1 MPAGQKA
8 RVAYKL
14 NLQAF
19 NEAKQKQEQAILEK
33 NAQLKQLSGEN
44 ERLSKQIQAAKKLKQ
59 HPQAGVSAGTP
70 ISHSKHINLTQHNMG
85 VSQLHIGKQKSLQAK
100 LLYTG
105 WCLLSLIK

>member
-1 MPAGQKA
+1 MPAGRKA
-8 RVAYKL
+8 PVASKL

-44 ERLSKQIQAAKKLKQ
+44 ERLSKQIQAAKKRKRRL
-59 HPQAGVSAGTP
+59 QARVSAGTP
-70 ISHSKHINLTQHNMG
+70 ISHSKHINLTQHNTG
-85 VSQLHIGKQKSLQAK
+85 VSQLHIGKQKSLHAK

-105 WCLLSLIK
+105 WCSLSLIK